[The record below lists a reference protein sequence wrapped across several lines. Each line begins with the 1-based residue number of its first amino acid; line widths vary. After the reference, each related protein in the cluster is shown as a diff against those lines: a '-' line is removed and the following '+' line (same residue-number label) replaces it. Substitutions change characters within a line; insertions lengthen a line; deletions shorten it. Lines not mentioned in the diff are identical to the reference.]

1 MLFAGIPQ
9 PHPEDPPEI
18 PHATEMDS
26 ITGWRFGYLLGA
38 GYDPE
43 AALLIAQDSGVDLHR
58 AADLVQRG
66 CPTDT
71 ALRILL

>member
-1 MLFAGIPQ
+1 VFPVLPPA
-9 PHPEDPPEI
+9 PEEEEEPRG
-18 PHATEMDS
+18 TEMDA

-43 AALLIAQDSGVDLHR
+43 AALLIAKDNGVDLHR
-58 AADLVQRG
+58 AADLVKNG
-66 CPTDT
+66 CAPDT

>member
-1 MLFAGIPQ
+1 
-9 PHPEDPPEI
+9 
-18 PHATEMDS
+18 MDG

-58 AADLVQRG
+58 AADLIHNG

>member
-1 MLFAGIPQ
+1 MLFGGIPV
-9 PHPEDPPEI
+9 PEAEDPPE
-18 PHATEMDS
+18 PRTTEMDT

-43 AALLIAQDSGVDLHR
+43 AALLIAQDSKVDLHR
-58 AADLVQRG
+58 AADLVANG
-66 CPTDT
+66 CPADT

>member
-1 MLFAGIPQ
+1 MFPSIPV
-9 PHPEDPPEI
+9 PEDPPE
-18 PHATEMDS
+18 PQGPKGTEMDS

-43 AALLIAQDSGVDLHR
+43 AALLIAQENGVDLHR
-58 AADLVQRG
+58 AADLVKNG
-66 CPTDT
+66 CEPST